1 MEGKAGFS
9 YAQVQVIDGELML
22 ISYAE
27 RFRAAAEILGMQ
39 ILSIDGLVII
49 SYKHCRTGLLKCN
62 IWGGFRCL
70 FGPLCVQTHQRY
82 HRRPEQW
89 VLAFSMLQSLVPAS
103 GRKDVSVAVQL
114 GLRQCRE
121 HLGFVR

>member
-9 YAQVQVIDGELML
+9 YSQVQVIDGELIL

-49 SYKHCRTGLLKCN
+49 SYKHCRTGL
-62 IWGGFRCL
+62 FEM
-70 FGPLCVQTHQRY
+70 Q
-82 HRRPEQW
+82 
-89 VLAFSMLQSLVPAS
+89 
-103 GRKDVSVAVQL
+103 
-114 GLRQCRE
+114 
-121 HLGFVR
+121 HLGWISLPLWPVVCSDTPKVPKTARAVGSGFLHAPKSGSCLR